1 MTDNQPPTPY
11 ANESEADFVARYAK
25 FLQAENAALP
35 KDKQLSKEQIEA
47 RALSAWR
54 SRKNAVPKMSR
65 KERLDGIV
73 KRIEE
78 LKDVLIEKFGSK
90 GRTFYEFTL
99 LRLGAFDAA
108 TKSYNENALLEC
120 PNLPYFVKHE
130 DGSVE
135 IGNVI
140 LAEAEFAKV
149 DADSGIVE
157 GYANTIV
164 ADMVDD
170 VIFPEAYAD
179 SAAKMTTTYFM
190 HHTDMPDGVILEQKI
205 DKVGWWV
212 KSQVAPEYRGLLK
225 NGTLKAYSIGGRF
238 VLPPDWVG
246 YANVYDKKASVVI
259 TDLSHVTSPCN
270 RLAFFQNTV
279 QKSDDAGSVSKSLF
293 LTAATSEKGSGCATI
308 KGTVPADC
316 TGGNKPIGSKILTN
330 DKTQTVDIPELRPLT
345 NEELVK
351 MTPAEIQAHMAKQAE
366 AKVKLELMKQVRVN
380 DEQLKELNNEDRL
393 KDINEAIGKLV
404 AKVDGFV
411 AKIAEIETG
420 IADLR
425 KELGTVN
432 GKVQKMEDAPEY
444 KKLDV
449 TPVKTTRKPL
459 TTLNAIEGF

>member
-1 MTDNQPPTPY
+1 MTDNKPPTPY
-11 ANESEADFVARYAK
+11 ANESESDFVARYAK
-25 FLQAENAALP
+25 FLQAENEKLT

-54 SRKNAVPKMSR
+54 SRKNVAPKLSR

-73 KRIEE
+73 KRVEE

-190 HHTDMPDGVILEQKI
+190 HHVDMPDGVILEQKI

-270 RLAFFQNTV
+270 RLAFFQNTT
-279 QKSDDAGSVSKSLF
+279 QKSGDAGSVSKSLF
-293 LTAATSEKGSGCATI
+293 LTAATSVKGSGCATI

-316 TGGNKPIGSKILTN
+316 TGGNKPIGSKILSEKETKN
-330 DKTQTVDIPELRPLT
+330 VPQTDAETQKILDAIAVMQKNSETRSLEKVLKALQTKEA
-345 NEELVK
+345 EEL
-351 MTPAEIQAHMAKQAE
+351 
-366 AKVKLELMKQVRVN
+366 KLQE
-380 DEQLKELNNEDRL
+380 EDR
-393 KDINEAIGKLV
+393 IGKLE
-404 AKVDGFV
+404 KQIGEINSTLNTFM
-411 AKIAEIETG
+411 AEMRKSIETV
-420 IADLR
+420 
-425 KELGTVN
+425 T
-432 GKVQKMEDAPEY
+432 GKIVKFEEAPEY

-449 TPVKTTRKPL
+449 TPVKTTLKPL